1 VVEPESVV
9 EVESESV
16 VEPESVAAVESE
28 TQADDDLKRI
38 EGIGPQ
44 MSAALQRAGIRTFR
58 RLAETDDDTL
68 RTAIEAAGLR
78 FAPSL
83 VTWARQARLL
93 ADGDESGFADL
104 TRRLVAGRDVGR
116 V

>member
-1 VVEPESVV
+1 MPVP
-9 EVESESV
+9 
-16 VEPESVAAVESE
+16 
-28 TQADDDLKRI
+28 DDDLKRI

-44 MSAALQRAGIRTFR
+44 MSAALRRAGIRTFR
-58 RLAETDDDTL
+58 ELADADVDTL

-83 VTWARQARLL
+83 ITWSRQARLL
-93 ADGDESGFADL
+93 ADGDEDGVADL

-116 V
+116 G